1 MFPGVEGFRV
11 GKFTQKPGPSLNLC
25 HAHSVLR
32 RNREKVKTGRLA
44 CRSSPYMF
52 QALTL
57 TRVEAFTSV
66 PARTSIRLMFWPE
79 IDVAAVNDSFCGC
92 SAVP

>member
-11 GKFTQKPGPSLNLC
+11 GNFTQKSGSSLNPC
-25 HAHSVLR
+25 RANSVQP
-32 RNREKVKTGRLA
+32 RNGKKVKTGRLA

-66 PARTSIRLMFWPE
+66 PARTSIRLMLWPE
-79 IDVAAVNDSFCGC
+79 MDVAAVNDSFSGC

>member
-1 MFPGVEGFRV
+1 MFPGVEGFPV
-11 GKFTQKPGPSLNLC
+11 GNFTQKSRPSLNLC
-25 HAHSVLR
+25 RAHSVAR
-32 RNREKVKTGRLA
+32 RKGENVKTGRRA
-44 CRSSPYMF
+44 RRSSPYMF

-79 IDVAAVNDSFCGC
+79 MDVAAVNDNFSGC